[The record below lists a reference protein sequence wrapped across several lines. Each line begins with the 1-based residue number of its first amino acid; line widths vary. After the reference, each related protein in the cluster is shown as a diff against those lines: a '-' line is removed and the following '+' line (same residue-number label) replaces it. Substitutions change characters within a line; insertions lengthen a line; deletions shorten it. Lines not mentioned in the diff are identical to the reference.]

1 MIPRFPALTVVAVLL
16 VAPALAGAQ
25 TSDNKP
31 KDVKK
36 LALTFDRFDVDSTE
50 CGVDGGRLTD
60 ALGREAKAGP
70 IRFDGSVYVFQVPM
84 ATLAQPAICFASADI
99 SLYRFDKERLT
110 GDKRDPHAKVTIWE
124 NGRIRGSGAKTCGR
138 DAARAWL
145 SL

>member
-1 MIPRFPALTVVAVLL
+1 MIPRFPALTLVAVLL

-31 KDVKK
+31 NDVKR
-36 LALTFDRFDVDSTE
+36 LALTFDPFDVDSTE
-50 CGVDGGRLTD
+50 CEVDAGRLTD
-60 ALGREAKAGP
+60 ASGREAKASP
-70 IRFDGSVYVFQVPM
+70 IRFDGSVYVFQGPM
-84 ATLAQPAICFASADI
+84 ATLAQPAICFTSADI

-110 GDKRDPHAKVTIWE
+110 GDKRDLHATVTIWE
-124 NGRIRGSGAKTCGR
+124 NRRIRGTGAKTRGR